1 MPSRYENFVSALS
14 SVYALFCV
22 QMLVWGLLFF
32 YRHKQQARGHGSAP
46 EADPSA
52 SLSLSRSLSLSLS
65 LSLACSLDALKYL
78 TRPRST
84 SRAISGAISSDAIS
98 REPAK
103 AESCRARRRQTL
115 WSGGFSAVRPPR
127 RPHAMQSSS
136 ATAASVP
143 PVPSWLRSCAGGRRL
158 PDCSSAQ
165 HSKRGSRQ

>member
-1 MPSRYENFVSALS
+1 MVPGLRIHTTWATPVTQNCVFFPRGNSYIRHIYMVIRSFRIKYGWSFSGVSQVVTYGFLGQHPTPRPFHYVPA
-14 SVYALFCV
+14 
-22 QMLVWGLLFF
+22 
-32 YRHKQQARGHGSAP
+32 AP
-46 EADPSA
+46 A
-52 SLSLSRSLSLSLS
+52 
-65 LSLACSLDALKYL
+65 
-78 TRPRST
+78 
-84 SRAISGAISSDAIS
+84 DAIS